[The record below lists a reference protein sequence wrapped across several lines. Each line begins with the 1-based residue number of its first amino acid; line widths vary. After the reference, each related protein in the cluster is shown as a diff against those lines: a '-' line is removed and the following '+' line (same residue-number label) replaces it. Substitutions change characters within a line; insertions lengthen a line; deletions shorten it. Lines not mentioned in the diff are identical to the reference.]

1 MKNGSSFAPR
11 ASLANAPPPRRRR
24 PPRFRRRGAACSSP
38 ACRPPPPPPPP
49 RPSPPGPRTHRGTL
63 PQSCR
68 RTYKTC
74 LRHVI
79 HAPQHSP
86 VLLRTAGR
94 ALCSEVVRPVPED
107 AAEQPKH
114 LRREGEALVVVD
126 ELRGGEGG
134 ARGDGRQRQQLARP
148 CEVGRLVGGH
158 VEMRSVGM
166 ESGARRCAGLQEG
179 SRKVRLPARV
189 GAAEGDRDAGA
200 LACGGG
206 GQAVHV
212 SPTGH
217 GRVTHSRD
225 ILPISRRAAAL
236 TVVVAALRPPVHR
249 PVREDEPSARGQ
261 RAGADRLHGVV
272 AAEEELQRVL
282 GLDVSEKC
290 LGSVYGGGAA
300 ACSAPTLGSTS
311 AHLGTPGPASASGEW
326 SRKCLGSV

>member
-1 MKNGSSFAPR
+1 M
-11 ASLANAPPPRRRR
+11 
-24 PPRFRRRGAACSSP
+24 
-38 ACRPPPPPPPP
+38 
-49 RPSPPGPRTHRGTL
+49 
-63 PQSCR
+63 
-68 RTYKTC
+68 
-74 LRHVI
+74 
-79 HAPQHSP
+79 
-86 VLLRTAGR
+86 
-94 ALCSEVVRPVPED
+94 
-107 AAEQPKH
+107 
-114 LRREGEALVVVD
+114 VVD

-206 GQAVHV
+206 GRPCTCHRRVMDV
-212 SPTGH
+212 S
-217 GRVTHSRD
+217 RHSRD

-236 TVVVAALRPPVHR
+236 TVVVAALRPPMHR